1 LPEKKMTPEINFAMK
16 DAKGQVVLYK
26 NRLEVRLEKDSVWLT
41 QKQMSL
47 LFDKDADT
55 IGLHLRNIY
64 KEGELKEST
73 TTEESS
79 VVQKEG
85 NRQVRRD
92 VRMYNLDAILSV
104 GYRVNSK
111 RGTQFR
117 IWATNV
123 LRQHLVAGYTINEKR
138 LKAQQ
143 GKIKELQETVR
154 LLGNVALLDGVSDEA
169 KGIVQII
176 AEYSRA
182 LNILDDFD
190 HQCLATPKGTKQT
203 KYKMTYDEA
212 RNIIDQMKFKFKD
225 SALVGQE
232 KDKSFQ
238 GSIGAIYQTFDGKD
252 VYSTVEEK
260 SAHLLYF
267 VTKNHSFVDGNKRI
281 AAALFIC
288 FLQKSGILLG
298 KDGRKR
304 IDDNALVALTLMIA
318 ASKPSEKDIM
328 IKVILNLLNEKKK

>member
-1 LPEKKMTPEINFAMK
+1 MKMKPEKNIKMQ

-26 NRLEVRLEKDSVWLT
+26 NNLEVRLEDNTVWLDAHLIA
-41 QKQMSL
+41 KI
-47 LFDKDADT
+47 FDIDRTVIVKH
-55 IGLHLRNIY
+55 IGNIY
-64 KEGELKEST
+64 KTGELSERST
-73 TTEESS
+73 CA
-79 VVQKEG
+79 KIA
-85 NRQVRRD
+85 QVAADGKTRK
-92 VRMYNLDAILSV
+92 MNIYNLDVILSV
-104 GYRVNSK
+104 GYRVNSTK
-111 RGTQFR
+111 ATQFR

-123 LRQHLVAGYTINEKR
+123 LRQHLVAGYTINKKR
-138 LKAQQ
+138 LTAQQ

-190 HQCLATPKGTKQT
+190 HQRLATPKGTKQT
-203 KYKMTYDEA
+203 KYKLTYDEA

-252 VYSTVEEK
+252 VYPTIQEK

-298 KDGRKR
+298 KDGSKR

-328 IKVILNLLNEKKK
+328 IKVILNLLSEKKK

>member
-1 LPEKKMTPEINFAMK
+1 MKMKPEKNIKMQ

-26 NRLEVRLEKDSVWLT
+26 NNLEVRLEDNTVWLDAHLIA
-41 QKQMSL
+41 KI
-47 LFDKDADT
+47 FDIDRTVIVKH
-55 IGLHLRNIY
+55 IGNIY
-64 KEGELKEST
+64 KTGELSERST
-73 TTEESS
+73 CA
-79 VVQKEG
+79 KIA
-85 NRQVRRD
+85 QVAADGKTRK
-92 VRMYNLDAILSV
+92 MNIYNLDVILSV
-104 GYRVNSK
+104 GYRVNSTK
-111 RGTQFR
+111 ATQFR

-123 LRQHLVAGYTINEKR
+123 LRQHLVDGYTINEKR

-190 HQCLATPKGTKQT
+190 HQRLATPKGTKQT
-203 KYKMTYDEA
+203 KYKLTYDEA

-252 VYSTVEEK
+252 VYPTIQEK

-298 KDGRKR
+298 KDGSKR

-328 IKVILNLLNEKKK
+328 IKVILNLLSEKKK